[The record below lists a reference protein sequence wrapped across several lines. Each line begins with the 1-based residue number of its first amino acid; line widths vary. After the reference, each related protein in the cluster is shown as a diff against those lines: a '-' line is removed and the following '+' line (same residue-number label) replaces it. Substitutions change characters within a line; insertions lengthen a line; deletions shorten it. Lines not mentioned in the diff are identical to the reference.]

1 MRSIDG
7 EVESSSGSRSGCPSY
22 NLSVTFG
29 DSSPSRGASGG
40 AEKFPMED
48 EALRNASASPFGR
61 GVTEGDGEGKPG
73 IKEFPHS
80 DKQALCQSNTIA
92 APAIFRRHPC
102 PLRRFAPALPKG
114 EPERGY
120 GVRRLG
126 PRNRNS
132 ASLMD
137 WPQSSMVRRSMPRP
151 KPPCGGQPYWKNSR

>member
-48 EALRNASASPFGR
+48 EALRNASASPCGR

-73 IKEFPHS
+73 TKEHLHS
-80 DKQALCQSNTIA
+80 DKHWLLIESSYRCVFVLSQ
-92 APAIFRRHPC
+92 HPC
-102 PLRRFAPALPKG
+102 PLRRSAPALPEG
-114 EPERGY
+114 EP
-120 GVRRLG
+120 
-126 PRNRNS
+126 
-132 ASLMD
+132 
-137 WPQSSMVRRSMPRP
+137 
-151 KPPCGGQPYWKNSR
+151 

>member
-73 IKEFPHS
+73 EKVAQHG
-80 DKQALCQSNTIA
+80 DKQRLCQGDAIA
-92 APAIFRRHPC
+92 KRTVFLSA
-102 PLRRFAPALPKG
+102 ALPSQALRASSPRGRALG
-114 EPERGY
+114 EGKRHLYNQKSPRHDAERAGGFSY
-120 GVRRLG
+120 KAEGCG
-126 PRNRNS
+126 NS
-132 ASLMD
+132 
-137 WPQSSMVRRSMPRP
+137 
-151 KPPCGGQPYWKNSR
+151 PPWGLVI